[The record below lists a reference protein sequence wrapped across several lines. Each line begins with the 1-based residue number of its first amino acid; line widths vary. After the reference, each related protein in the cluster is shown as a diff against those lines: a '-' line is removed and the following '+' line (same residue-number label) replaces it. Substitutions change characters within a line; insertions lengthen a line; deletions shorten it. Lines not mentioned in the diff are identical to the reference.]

1 MITITINGK
10 KIKTEEGRTILEVA
24 RDEGIHIPNLC
35 SNDALKPAGN
45 CRLCSVEVTQ
55 GDRTTIE
62 TSCNYLVQEG
72 MKVATETERVKD
84 VRKLVMELLLAR
96 CPNPKIQPGERI
108 LHPVRAVRPHLRG
121 SGAGQCH

>member
-1 MITITINGK
+1 MISITINGK
-10 KIKTEEGRTILEVA
+10 KIKAEEGKTILEVA
-24 RDEGIHIPNLC
+24 QAEGIHIPTLC

-62 TSCNYLVQEG
+62 TSCNYLAQDG
-72 MKVATETERVKD
+72 MKVATDTERVRE

-96 CPNPKIQPGERI
+96 CPNPKR
-108 LHPVRAVRPHLRG
+108 
-121 SGAGQCH
+121 